1 MDPDASVPVQSS
13 ATVDNHSA
21 DVTETRAEARAIVS
35 SKVVSPRRTQ
45 GASASNAD
53 FSPTLTQIARAAHEQ
68 IRLNGYSN
76 LTVDA
81 VIKEAGVSRA
91 TFYFYFQNKK
101 HLLMHL
107 AASVMD
113 ELYELAGLHYPE
125 QDEFNRIV
133 LANIA
138 YLDVWRRETV
148 VLGEFFALSLVD
160 PEVAENYRAYRDK
173 FELRIMGRIERLLSL
188 GRIPDANPRVLAS
201 TLSSMVEFSAF
212 RHFVADDAIGH
223 SNVTFGE
230 LVLRLSEAWYRAVY
244 GRSPDTD
251 LTANAIEQLA
261 REWRVS
267 RVETLNAGK

>member
-1 MDPDASVPVQSS
+1 VDPDANAPVSRS
-13 ATVDNHSA
+13 ATAEDGAGSGRFESRSEV
-21 DVTETRAEARAIVS
+21 RAAGAA
-35 SKVVSPRRTQ
+35 KVVSPRRTQ
-45 GASASNAD
+45 GATSAD
-53 FSPTLTQIARAAHEQ
+53 FSPTLAQIGRAAHEQ

-101 HLLMHL
+101 HLLTHL

-113 ELYELAGLHYPE
+113 ELYDVAGLHYPE

-160 PEVAENYRAYRDK
+160 PEIAESYRSYRDK

-244 GRSPDTD
+244 GRTPETN
-251 LTANAIEQLA
+251 LTADAIEQLA
-261 REWRVS
+261 REWRTS
-267 RVETLNAGK
+267 RLEAQSAGK

>member
-1 MDPDASVPVQSS
+1 MEPEANQTSDSS
-13 ATVDNHSA
+13 ASS
-21 DVTETRAEARAIVS
+21 DVVRPPSRPEIDQELRPLGAA
-35 SKVVSPRRTQ
+35 KVVSPRRTQ
-45 GASASNAD
+45 SAPASE
-53 FSPTLTQIARAAHEQ
+53 FSPTLAQIARAAHEQ

-101 HLLMHL
+101 HLLVHL

-113 ELYELAGLHYPE
+113 ELYDLAGLHYPE
-125 QDEFNRIV
+125 EGEFNRIV
-133 LANIA
+133 LANIG

-223 SNVTFGE
+223 STVTFGE

-244 GRSPDTD
+244 GRTPETE
-251 LTANAIEQLA
+251 LTADGIEALA
-261 REWRVS
+261 RHWRAS
-267 RVETLNAGK
+267 RLEAQNAGK